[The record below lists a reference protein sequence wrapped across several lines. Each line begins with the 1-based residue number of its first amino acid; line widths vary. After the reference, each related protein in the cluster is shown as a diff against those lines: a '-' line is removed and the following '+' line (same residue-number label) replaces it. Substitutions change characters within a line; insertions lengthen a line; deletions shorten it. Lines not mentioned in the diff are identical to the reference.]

1 MKENKTRGTRGIRF
15 LIHLFTASLGILIFW
30 LLGFLIRD
38 IESIQ
43 GPNYAQIE
51 YTHVDQ
57 SIMKKREHLETQ
69 IVETERLITGK
80 REEQRLAGD
89 SSRNLQQ
96 TINQLLDL
104 QKLSIEKAITLSE
117 AEKENLSVSLKH
129 FFESQKRYQELNKN
143 IADLT
148 SQKLRRDHEK
158 RKIDHQIDEQKRPAR
173 KEFERLAESH
183 RLHLALYKLSILVP
197 LLLIAGYLLIRKRRS
212 IYFPFLLAFGAATL
226 LKVGFV
232 IHEYLPIRYF
242 KYILTATLMIVA
254 ARLLVSLIRIKA
266 FPKAGWLMKQYREAY
281 ERFLCPVCDYPIR
294 IGPRKFLYWTR
305 TTVHKIL
312 PQREFTGKDE
322 AYTCPSCGT
331 GLFEQCPSCQQI
343 RHSLLVHCEHC
354 GAKKAIP

>member
-15 LIHLFTASLGILIFW
+15 LIHLFTASLGMLIFW

-117 AEKENLSVSLKH
+117 AEKE
-129 FFESQKRYQELNKN
+129 
-143 IADLT
+143 
-148 SQKLRRDHEK
+148 
-158 RKIDHQIDEQKRPAR
+158 
-173 KEFERLAESH
+173 
-183 RLHLALYKLSILVP
+183 
-197 LLLIAGYLLIRKRRS
+197 
-212 IYFPFLLAFGAATL
+212 
-226 LKVGFV
+226 
-232 IHEYLPIRYF
+232 
-242 KYILTATLMIVA
+242 
-254 ARLLVSLIRIKA
+254 
-266 FPKAGWLMKQYREAY
+266 
-281 ERFLCPVCDYPIR
+281 
-294 IGPRKFLYWTR
+294 
-305 TTVHKIL
+305 
-312 PQREFTGKDE
+312 
-322 AYTCPSCGT
+322 TCP
-331 GLFEQCPSCQQI
+331 L
-343 RHSLLVHCEHC
+343 
-354 GAKKAIP
+354 A